1 MWGGGKGGGGE
12 RGGVGVSDYSGS
24 PVREAIRPSHS
35 KDGVEK

>member
-1 MWGGGKGGGGE
+1 MWGGGKGGE
-12 RGGVGVSDYSGS
+12 REGLGVSDYSGS